1 MSTRLVGASAARHND
16 VTPVEST
23 DPTSTGMEASR

>member
-23 DPTSTGMEASR
+23 DPTSKGMEASR